1 LAEHLQDDYC
11 TNELPYIK
19 ERLNVSTHQ
28 SMWYT
33 LQTQVIL
40 LYCRMCS
47 LYSLDR
53 KPKTAHCSAHLIVL
67 LWPQRWIEQ

>member
-19 ERLNVSTHQ
+19 ERLHVSTHQ

-33 LQTQVIL
+33 
-40 LYCRMCS
+40 
-47 LYSLDR
+47 
-53 KPKTAHCSAHLIVL
+53 
-67 LWPQRWIEQ
+67 